1 VRRRPLVRGRRLPRG
16 SQVAWGARVVG
27 WAEGRKRR
35 QIHVRPEKVGTS
47 FCLHFVLFLKYKVE
61 ISLHDESLRSPRPRH
76 RGEGEKAGNQDR
88 LGKAT
93 AAGRRRAQAGT
104 GRAGRGYSFRHTYS
118 SEPKQQLT
126 PHRLQ
131 GTASRRRVSLP
142 PPALR

>member
-1 VRRRPLVRGRRLPRG
+1 MLLLRTHHKSRVVFFFSPFLVQVTVAPPDPPVPLFYNFLRRRIPSIPDTEGKGRRQAIKIGL
-16 SQVAWGARVVG
+16 ARQ
-27 WAEGRKRR
+27 R
-35 QIHVRPEKVGTS
+35 QR
-47 FCLHFVLFLKYKVE
+47 
-61 ISLHDESLRSPRPRH
+61 
-76 RGEGEKAGNQDR
+76 
-88 LGKAT
+88 
-93 AAGRRRAQAGT
+93 GRRRAQAGT